1 MQQKILGVPSDYRQ
15 QAAGKQQRHR
25 EEVVVVVVVEEEEEE
40 EDSTCCPA
48 GWKKS
53 LTFELVVRLVCYKR
67 RLARVAEVVQ
77 PETRAGRSSVKF

>member
-25 EEVVVVVVVEEEEEE
+25 EEVVVVEEEG

-48 GWKKS
+48 RWKKS

-67 RLARVAEVVQ
+67 RLARVTEVVQ
-77 PETRAGRSSVKF
+77 PETRAGRSNVKF